1 MCVSAHTYIRMYR
14 LHCNCMCT
22 YVRMYVHLN
31 TQNTCIVFGYLLIQ
45 WAAYQRKMIRLCEGL
60 PVIVSLTISESDAVT
75 RAAVTALRNLSIDLL
90 NKAIIGTYVRTYIQ
104 M

>member
-1 MCVSAHTYIRMYR
+1 MCVSAHTYVQTALY
-14 LHCNCMCT
+14 LHVYVCT
-22 YVRMYVHLN
+22 YVHLN
-31 TQNTCIVFGYLLIQ
+31 TQNTCSVFGCLFIQ

-60 PVIVSLTISESDAVT
+60 PTIVSLTISESDAVT

-90 NKAIIGTYVRTYIQ
+90 NKAIIGTYVRTYVR